1 MKKFTGY
8 TSFLVLLLFFN
19 FLPRFALAQEKV
31 NTHVSGLILD
41 EKQQPLPFAAIIL
54 KAVHDSTVTK
64 TALSEIDGKFI
75 LLNVPTGVFMLEIT
89 MLGYETYKK
98 EIECVGIA
106 RANELGNIQ
115 LKPETKNLSAVIIS
129 GQKPFIE
136 QRADKIVINLNNQLT
151 GGSSLMEV
159 MDRMPGVQV
168 NPDNMVYLNGRNVR
182 IYIDGKPTPLSA
194 DALAGLL
201 RGMSATSIERVE
213 LIARPSSKYDA
224 SASGGIINIVRKRG
238 SREGLRGNVYG
249 GAGFGHYAKYTG
261 GFNLNFKTG
270 KYNLLLNTDYNFNKY
285 FVDNYILTTPVGE
298 SNIVSG
304 STESLIKSVRQTNN
318 ITPNVGLDLYLT
330 KKTTLSFA
338 VTNALQLFKKNA
350 FSEMMNLEEKKL
362 TGNFD
367 NQVNT
372 KMNNFS
378 SGLHLL
384 HQMDTLGKELTVD
397 LDYYRNTNYSD
408 QHNVERI
415 FGQQGA
421 ELRRT
426 FFDQNNSFDVYS
438 AKADLTFPLKHKA
451 QLETGFK
458 SSYVET
464 NNRNLLYDIDG
475 GEMLPNNSQSD
486 LYRYSESIH
495 ALYTTFHQELKRMS
509 YQLGVRAE
517 GTWNNGRQLQSNQRF
532 SQKYVQLFPTAFFD
546 YKFTDKHSFIVSF
559 DKKTNRPTY
568 ENMNPL
574 LRIINANNFIQ
585 GNPNLRPVS
594 SYNGSAT
601 LAYRNAL
608 FVTANYGIDFRD
620 FTYFAFQ
627 NQSGDSTVTRPV
639 NNRYT
644 QTLSLVTAYNRQI
657 KPWWYTSTNINLRKS
672 SYQLADDHVKMKGI
686 TTFNFDTYNS
696 FSLTKQLSWLILFRY
711 RGKSQERNIK
721 TEAYFT
727 LTSGLRQT
735 LFNKRATIALN
746 VTDIFNT
753 FKNKYLQESLRLRQ
767 VWENKYETTTIR
779 LNFTYNFGGQINKTK
794 TSDSATDEKRRS
806 DTKEN

>member
-8 TSFLVLLLFFN
+8 FNFLVLLLFFN
-19 FLPRFALAQEKV
+19 FLPGFAVAQQKV
-31 NTHVSGLILD
+31 DTHVSGVILD
-41 EKQQPLPFAAIIL
+41 EKQEPLPFAAIVL
-54 KAVHDSTVTK
+54 KAKNDSTVIK
-64 TALSEIDGKFI
+64 TALSEVNGKFM
-75 LLNVPTGVFMLEIT
+75 LPNVPVGVFILEIT
-89 MLGYETYKK
+89 MLGYETYRK
-98 EIECVGIA
+98 EIESVA
-106 RANELGNIQ
+106 VDTDNELGNIQ
-115 LKPETKNLSAVIIS
+115 LKPAAKNLSAITIS

-136 QRADKIVINLNNQLT
+136 QRADKIVVNLNDQLT

-238 SREGLRGNVYG
+238 TREGLRGNVYG
-249 GAGFGHYAKYTG
+249 GGGFGRYAKYTG

-285 FVDNYILTTPVGE
+285 FVDNDILATPTGKPG
-298 SNIVSG
+298 IVSG
-304 STESLIKSVRQTNN
+304 GSESLIKSVRQMNN
-318 ITPNVGLDLYLT
+318 ITPNIGLDLYLT

-350 FSEMMNLEEKKL
+350 FSETRDLDKENQA
-362 TGNFD
+362 GNFD
-367 NQVNT
+367 NRVNT
-372 KMNNFS
+372 RMNNFS

-397 LDYYRNTNYSD
+397 LDYYRNVNYSD
-408 QHNVERI
+408 QRNTERI
-415 FGQQGA
+415 FRQAGDA
-421 ELRRT
+421 LRRT
-426 FFDQNNSFDVYS
+426 FFDQNNAFNVYS
-438 AKADLTFPLKHKA
+438 AKADLTLPLKHKA
-451 QLETGFK
+451 QMETGFK

-464 NNRNLLYDIDG
+464 DNRNLLYDMNG
-475 GEMLPNNSQSD
+475 GKMIPNDSQSD

-495 ALYTTFHQELKRMS
+495 ALYTTFHQELKKLS
-509 YQLGVRAE
+509 YQLGLRAE
-517 GTWNNGRQLQSNQRF
+517 GTWNSGRQLQSNQRF
-532 SQKYVQLFPTAFFD
+532 SQNYVQLFPTVFFD
-546 YKFTDKHSFIVSF
+546 YKVTDKHSFIFSF
-559 DKKTNRPTY
+559 DKKTNRPAY

-574 LRIINANNFIQ
+574 LRIINANNFVQ
-585 GNPNLRPVS
+585 GNPNLRSVS

-601 LAYRNAL
+601 LSYRNAL

-627 NQSGDSTVTRPV
+627 NQIGDSTVTRPV

-644 QTLSLVTAYNRQI
+644 QTLSLITAYNSQI
-657 KPWWYTSTNINLRKS
+657 KPWWYTSSNINLRKL
-672 SYQLADDHVKMKGI
+672 SYQLVDEHVKMTGI

-696 FSLTKQLSWLILFRY
+696 FSLTKQLSWLILFRF

-721 TEAYFT
+721 TDAYFT
-727 LTSGLRQT
+727 LTSGLRQS
-735 LFNKRATIALN
+735 LLKKRATIALN

-753 FKNKYLQESLRLRQ
+753 FKNRYLQQSLALRQ
-767 VWENKYETTTIR
+767 VWENRYETTTIR
-779 LNFTYNFGGQINKTK
+779 LNFTYNFGGQINKIK
-794 TSDSATDEKRRS
+794 KSNASTDEKRRI